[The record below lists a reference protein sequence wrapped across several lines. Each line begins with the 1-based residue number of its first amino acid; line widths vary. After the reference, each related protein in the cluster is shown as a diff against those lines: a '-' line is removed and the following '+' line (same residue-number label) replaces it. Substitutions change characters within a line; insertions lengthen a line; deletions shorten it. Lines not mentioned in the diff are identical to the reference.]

1 MITQGWPLWA
11 VRRATG
17 QVYAVVGWDD
27 GLRAVTGP
35 TPLAIV
41 VEIGVELDGPPAA
54 LLGSGVRFVSD
65 YETVLRLTR

>member
-11 VRRATG
+11 VRRSTG

-27 GLRAVTGP
+27 RMQATTEPMLVP
-35 TPLAIV
+35 IV